1 MVKFEIVQ
9 APNKEDFETRV
20 NTLLEEG
27 YVFAG
32 NILYSDSIGWSMPMV
47 LIEEDAGMD
56 TRLAKQLWGLFIARL
71 F

>member
-1 MVKFEIVQ
+1 MQFKLVQGDDKDSFEQ
-9 APNKEDFETRV
+9 AV
-20 NTLLEEG
+20 NEHLGQG

-32 NILYSDSIGWSMPMV
+32 NIVVSDGQWSMPMV
-47 LIEEDAGMD
+47 LFSEEEGMD